1 MVKPHHVVGV
11 RMDKRDW
18 GFALDYEFG
27 NPLADIK
34 EWMVPLY
41 PAWMPDWQRKGELHA
56 ETEGAIRE

>member
-1 MVKPHHVVGV
+1 MSEY
-11 RMDKRDW
+11 DW
-18 GFALDYEFG
+18 GFVFDYEFG